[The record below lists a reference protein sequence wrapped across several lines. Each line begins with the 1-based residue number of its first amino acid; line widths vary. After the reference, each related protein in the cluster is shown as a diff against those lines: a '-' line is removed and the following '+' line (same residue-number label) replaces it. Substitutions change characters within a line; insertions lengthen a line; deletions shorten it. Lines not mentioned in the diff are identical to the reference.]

1 MKRFPYIYHTIVLI
15 VLVLIDQISK
25 YFVRLYL
32 KGNPFTV
39 IKDVFSLYYHE
50 NRGSVWGI
58 LQGKVDFL
66 LIVSVILFA
75 ILIYVYIKMPKQ
87 KQYYPLF
94 WILVFLIAGAAGNTI
109 DRLFFGYVTDF
120 LYFELINFPIF
131 NIADCYITVC
141 AFLTILL
148 MFTKYKE
155 EDFSFLSLRRK
166 DTANADTKSD
176 EI

>member
-1 MKRFPYIYHTIVLI
+1 MKRFPYLLHAIA
-15 VLVLIDQISK
+15 LVLLVAVDQISK

-32 KGNPFTV
+32 KGNPLV
-39 IKDVFSLYYHE
+39 LMEDVFSFYYHE

-58 LQGKVDFL
+58 LQGKIDFL
-66 LIVSVILFA
+66 LIVSVFLFA
-75 ILIYVYIKMPKQ
+75 FLIYVYIRTPKQ
-87 KQYYPLF
+87 KQYFPLF
-94 WILVFLIAGAAGNTI
+94 WILVFMLAGAAGNTI
-109 DRLFFGYVTDF
+109 DRLFLGFVTDF
-120 LYFELINFPIF
+120 IYFELINFPIF

-166 DTANADTKSD
+166 ETLHADTKSD